1 MEYGYNKC
9 VAAFTATENHVT
21 YRSGDLLV
29 VADAAHCMMR
39 VIGLVVQS
47 FRLNSRGAT
56 SRLDQNK
63 QRCKHVSTAKHLSM
77 AAIFLSLIYAWE
89 RSTYR

>member
-47 FRLNSRGAT
+47 FRLNSRGG
-56 SRLDQNK
+56 RLLDLIKTN
-63 QRCKHVSTAKHLSM
+63 RDANM
-77 AAIFLSLIYAWE
+77 FLQ
-89 RSTYR
+89 RSTYRWQRSFYR